1 MRKSLDE
8 FFKPYFARHQ
18 FDGSG
23 IMDTTICLPDIA
35 IVTVVLGEL
44 AWKES
49 FNEDSCIFFGFVVS
63 VGVHVTKNKLKFRR
77 TSNFHLKP
85 IGTVS
90 SKTNIFPWALAS
102 LVQILIE
109 PKAFDGVAFSIDE
122 LLNWEYFSNDFTC
135 SATIKA
141 ESGKINKTI

>member
-49 FNEDSCIFFGFVVS
+49 FNEDSCIFFGFVS
-63 VGVHVTKNKLKFRR
+63 REICFFCSNSHGIQRKF
-77 TSNFHLKP
+77 
-85 IGTVS
+85 
-90 SKTNIFPWALAS
+90 
-102 LVQILIE
+102 
-109 PKAFDGVAFSIDE
+109 
-122 LLNWEYFSNDFTC
+122 
-135 SATIKA
+135 
-141 ESGKINKTI
+141 